1 MLKKRIIPCL
11 DIIGDRT
18 VKGTNFLN
26 LKDAGDP
33 IELSKRYIDEG
44 ADELIYLDI
53 NATIDNKNIF
63 IELIENI
70 AKNVNIPFTVGGGI
84 KALKDVEDLIKSGA
98 DKITINSSAID
109 NPTLISNIS
118 NNFGSQC
125 LVVAVDIKEINGA
138 WKVFVKGGREETNF
152 EVIEWVK
159 IAEKHGAGE
168 ILLTSM
174 DGDGTKKGFSVEITK
189 KVANSIN
196 IPVIASG
203 WAGQEKDFFEIFTK
217 TRATGALAASVF
229 HYNKIKIPDLKL
241 FLTNKGIPLRWKL
254 TLKRVMD

>member
-33 IELSKRYIDEG
+33 IELSKRYIKEG

-63 IELIENI
+63 IELVEKI

-84 KALKDVEDLIKSGA
+84 KNLEDVEKLIKSGA
-98 DKITINSSAID
+98 DKITINSSAIN
-109 NPTLISNIS
+109 NPSLISNIS

-125 LVVAVDIKEINGA
+125 LVVAVDIKEINGI
-138 WKVFVKGGREETNF
+138 WKVFIKGGREETNF
-152 EVIEWVK
+152 EVVEWVK

-174 DGDGTKKGFSVEITK
+174 DGDGTTKGFSVQITE

-203 WAGQEKDFFEIFTK
+203 GAGQKKDFFEIFTK

-229 HYNKIKIPDLKL
+229 HFSKIKIPDLKF
-241 FLTNKGIPLRWKL
+241 FLTNEGIPLR
-254 TLKRVMD
+254 